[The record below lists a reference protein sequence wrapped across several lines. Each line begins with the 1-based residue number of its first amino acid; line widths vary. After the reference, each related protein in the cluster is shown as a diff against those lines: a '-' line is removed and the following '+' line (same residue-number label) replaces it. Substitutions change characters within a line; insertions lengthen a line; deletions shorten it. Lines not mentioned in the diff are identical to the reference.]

1 MRSAFIAFVF
11 ALACFAG
18 GASAQSLAGQYR
30 VQGTNPDGSSYGG
43 TATITVTSDTTCR
56 IEWDT
61 GSTSAGICMRNGS
74 AVAAAYK
81 LNGAIGLIIYQLQP
95 NGALQGLWTIADHS
109 GAGTETLVPLR

>member
-1 MRSAFIAFVF
+1 MRSAFA
-11 ALACFAG
+11 ALLITLVGFAG

-56 IEWDT
+56 IEWQT
-61 GSTSAGICMRNGS
+61 GSTSAGICMRNGN

-81 LNGAIGLIIYQLQP
+81 LGSAIGLVIYQLQP
-95 NGALQGLWTIADHS
+95 NGALQGLWTVADQS
-109 GAGTETLVPLR
+109 GAGTETLVPVR